1 MRRHHKSVWTNSIIS
16 LTISVLAGIALIFI
30 LALLSTVIM
39 YCILGDVK
47 VSKIFSLVSISVGT
61 YASTYFCGKYRR
73 KHGLA
78 DGIMCGIVIYTVI
91 AICGAVFLGEFTG
104 VKKLLLLTVSGAT
117 GGVAGVNSK
126 RPKNFTE

>member
-1 MRRHHKSVWTNSIIS
+1 MRRHRKSVWTNNIIS
-16 LTISVLAGIALIFI
+16 LTIAVLAGIALIFI
-30 LALLSTVIM
+30 IALLSAVVM

-47 VSKIFSLVSISVGT
+47 VSGVFSLISITVGT

-78 DGIMCGIVIYTVI
+78 GGIMCGVIIYTVI

-117 GGVAGVNSK
+117 GGVTGVNSK
-126 RPKNFTE
+126 RPENFTE